1 MEDQNFKAV
10 RNMSTGGL
18 SGQEY
23 VNASVVWSRA
33 GCTCSR
39 YSESSRYSENFEGQ
53 VVGALSIEIYEY
65 MSLGSVWDSFG
76 YCFSNFHLNC
86 DIVQNNNH

>member
-10 RNMSTGGL
+10 RNMSKGGL

-39 YSESSRYSENFEGQ
+39 YSETSRYSENFEGQ
-53 VVGALSIEIYEY
+53 VMGALSIEIYEY
-65 MSLGSVWDSFG
+65 MSCSDRSGTVS
-76 YCFSNFHLNC
+76 
-86 DIVQNNNH
+86 DIVIQIFV